1 MSGLLLTVVVILAI
15 FFTVTNGVHAAG
27 AVVATCIASGAAT
40 PVLALLIASVS
51 ALAGALTFGSAVAYT
66 VSSIIAIPSN
76 EVILP
81 VLTAAL
87 AGSITWNCLTCKWGL
102 PASSTH
108 SLVGGLIGSAWISG
122 GVNSILWGWGALT
135 GPEHEITGIVK
146 IILALVLSPVAGFLL
161 AFLLQRLSSL
171 ILLNAHLRVKRWI
184 NRLQLIMISIL
195 AFGHGAN
202 DSQKSAGLIMLAL
215 FAGGTMTSMEMPL
228 WVKFVTGLAI
238 ATGTMIGGWPVMK
251 TVGRRIYTVR
261 SLHSLTSQMASA
273 FAVLAATLMG
283 APVSTGQIIVSSVA
297 GSGSADEYKMVNW
310 RIGADIIVTWFITV
324 PASAT
329 MAALYFLLFNFC
341 FELS

>member
-1 MSGLLLTVVVILAI
+1 MSELLLTVVVILAI

-135 GPEHEITGIVK
+135 GPGTCPFSCSWVFAGLFASAIEQPDTVK
-146 IILALVLSPVAGFLL
+146 CTFEGQALDQQASVDNDIDPCLWTWSQRFPEVGRSYNACSVCRRYNDFHGDALVGKICYRTGHCNRYHDRRLACHENRWSTDLYSTVPPQPYFADGFCLCCTCCY
-161 AFLLQRLSSL
+161 FNGSSRVDRPDNCEQCCRL
-171 ILLNAHLRVKRWI
+171 W
-184 NRLQLIMISIL
+184 
-195 AFGHGAN
+195 FC
-202 DSQKSAGLIMLAL
+202 
-215 FAGGTMTSMEMPL
+215 
-228 WVKFVTGLAI
+228 
-238 ATGTMIGGWPVMK
+238 
-251 TVGRRIYTVR
+251 RRI
-261 SLHSLTSQMASA
+261 
-273 FAVLAATLMG
+273 
-283 APVSTGQIIVSSVA
+283 
-297 GSGSADEYKMVNW
+297 
-310 RIGADIIVTWFITV
+310 
-324 PASAT
+324 
-329 MAALYFLLFNFC
+329 
-341 FELS
+341 